1 MVIRAVTCS
10 PYLKD
15 MKLDDVLHIDTSEVD
30 TVIVNGKPEQ
40 LSLYE
45 MARWSSLMMGIDYI
59 DKRAGELKIN
69 MEKDKSWLKPLALQ
83 KYIDESTPGMITE
96 IKNLQENG
104 DAL

>member
-1 MVIRAVTCS
+1 
-10 PYLKD
+10 
-15 MKLDDVLHIDTSEVD
+15 
-30 TVIVNGKPEQ
+30 
-40 LSLYE
+40 
-45 MARWSSLMMGIDYI
+45 MMGIDYI